1 MAPGDAQGPDAVM
14 VTDAVL
20 EGPQPGDRFAHE
32 HLVTTRSAGEP
43 AGEIGPQ
50 CDVPL
55 GYELVP
61 KAERYLR
68 DDLSGVGRL
77 PVDTHATHGLGNI
90 PEAGRDGCA
99 TRIATTF
106 SGVIEDPV
114 ARPYCPSAIAS
125 SSA

>member
-1 MAPGDAQGPDAVM
+1 MAPGDVKGPDAVM
-14 VTDAVL
+14 VTDAVP
-20 EGPQPGDRFAHE
+20 EVPQPGDRFAHE
-32 HLVTTRSAGEP
+32 RLVTARSVGEP

-55 GYELVP
+55 GHKLVP
-61 KAERYLR
+61 EAERDLR

-90 PEAGRDGCA
+90 PVGLVVLAGA
-99 TRIATTF
+99 TRIAAKF

-114 ARPYCPSAIAS
+114 ARPTQCTVPSGHS
-125 SSA
+125 